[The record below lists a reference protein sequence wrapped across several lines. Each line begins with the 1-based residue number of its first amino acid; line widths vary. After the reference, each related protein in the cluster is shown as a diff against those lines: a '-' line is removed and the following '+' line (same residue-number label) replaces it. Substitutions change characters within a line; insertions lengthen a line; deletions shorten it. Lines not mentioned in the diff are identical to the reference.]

1 MKRAEIQ
8 AVIDSVTGAP
18 TTGLIAEMVPGI
30 VDALDAALNPPAVEE
45 AKRETRVTEAA
56 ETR

>member
-8 AVIDSVTGAP
+8 AIIDSVTGAP
-18 TTGLIAEMVPGI
+18 TTGLIADMVPGI

-45 AKRETRVTEAA
+45 ASRETRVTEAA

>member
-1 MKRAEIQ
+1 MDRAEIQ

-18 TTGLIAEMVPGI
+18 VTGLVADMVPGI
-30 VDALDAALNPPAVEE
+30 VDALDAALNPPATDE
-45 AKRETRVTEAA
+45 AKRSTRVVEAA